1 MLNPAFLAFL
11 LCWFRLFRLPPADI
25 TGKGRVLKWQV
36 GKREKRQKRKEKKRK
51 EKRRK
56 EKRKERLARSVPRP
70 QSHRE
75 CMGLDE
81 DEYFEE
87 ESDKHWRDQKNL
99 SAGLVEAHT
108 RLSSQSVCVNAP
120 QNGPLHRSRWR
131 IDQILSHKLH
141 CYALIYL
148 IHEKIIDNIN
158 NEINIGFICPAL

>member
-1 MLNPAFLAFL
+1 MAS
-11 LCWFRLFRLPPADI
+11 
-25 TGKGRVLKWQV
+25 GKARK
-36 GKREKRQKRKEKKRK
+36 KAEKERKEKKTK
-51 EKRRK
+51 EKK
-56 EKRKERLARSVPRP
+56 KRKERLARSVPRP

-81 DEYFEE
+81 DEDFEE
-87 ESDKHWRDQKNL
+87 ESDKHRRDQENL
-99 SAGLVEAHT
+99 SAGLAEAHT

-158 NEINIGFICPAL
+158 NEIMIGFICPALYISFEFDQ